1 MRQLRIVLISLLL
14 PVLFF
19 RLTVHTHAAPLAATA
34 MQEGRT
40 YDQAHDLGFI
50 DWNGSAQY
58 VYITHR
64 DGSSLP
70 PEEGGVYCGSG
81 CSEWVTR
88 LGNGATAGGSF
99 DRNVSYFEVM
109 VSFTGEGG
117 VGTAVLQACSN
128 SMSWALYNNTS
139 LPGFVSMILAVP
151 AGCRSWSLSASG
163 GFVDFR
169 SIDVTYVGPPN
180 TATPTAS
187 RTPTF
192 TPTSTGTSTATSTPT
207 LTYTP
212 TATYTPTRTPTLT
225 YTPTATFTP
234 TWTPTMTYTPT
245 PTFTP
250 TATFTNTPSS
260 TPTPLPP
267 QIMGVVDCDLWGDA
281 GWCRGNETLEL
292 TARDPQGF
300 GVTIH
305 GDLNG
310 VLFTCGSS
318 CDLPLPEGAG
328 TARYVVTSTSGKT
341 ASGISTWRRDA
352 TPPDLDPSLP
362 PVNGRNGW
370 YVSQVEV
377 SASAVD
383 AVSGLASLNGSLNG
397 GTTWSSFP
405 IHCLNGDHQMLI
417 HARDV
422 AGNEVTESRVIRV
435 DGVPPTA
442 RINPLLNEAIQG
454 EVLLTG
460 TLLDEMSGPAGGE
473 ISIDEGTTWHAVSLD
488 RGNAWS
494 YLWRSNEVSNGEYTL
509 LMRGMD
515 RAGNVGGVDS
525 ITLSVD
531 NGPPAVS
538 ITERWWIWQEGQMK
552 VSANHFSIAT
562 IRLKIRDPHRRWKDM
577 TLDFD
582 PGRDLYIVKW
592 DRRFTDVMAPA
603 GEYLVLAE
611 ACDVNGL
618 CGRDEGW
625 IMIPEV
631 SSPTAT
637 FVNTPTVTSTL
648 MPSATP
654 TPSPVPPTPTLALHT
669 PVPEERPVPAP
680 PFLPLWQ
687 MMGLLGLFMVIASAS
702 VVDPRPQALKR
713 LGETFEALSELPE
726 GDSIEHLEIQEKK

>member
-1 MRQLRIVLISLLL
+1 M
-14 PVLFF
+14 
-19 RLTVHTHAAPLAATA
+19 
-34 MQEGRT
+34 
-40 YDQAHDLGFI
+40 
-50 DWNGSAQY
+50 
-58 VYITHR
+58 
-64 DGSSLP
+64 
-70 PEEGGVYCGSG
+70 
-81 CSEWVTR
+81 
-88 LGNGATAGGSF
+88 
-99 DRNVSYFEVM
+99 
-109 VSFTGEGG
+109 
-117 VGTAVLQACSN
+117 
-128 SMSWALYNNTS
+128 
-139 LPGFVSMILAVP
+139 
-151 AGCRSWSLSASG
+151 
-163 GFVDFR
+163 
-169 SIDVTYVGPPN
+169 
-180 TATPTAS
+180 
-187 RTPTF
+187 
-192 TPTSTGTSTATSTPT
+192 
-207 LTYTP
+207 
-212 TATYTPTRTPTLT
+212 T

-234 TWTPTMTYTPT
+234 TRTPTLTFTPT

-250 TATFTNTPSS
+250 TATFTNTPSP

-267 QIMGVVDCDLWGDA
+267 QVIGRVDCDLWGEA
-281 GWCRGNETLEL
+281 GWCRGNETLQL

-300 GVTIH
+300 GVTIR

-318 CDLPLPEGAG
+318 CDLPLPEGTG
-328 TARYVVTSTSGKT
+328 TAHYIVTSTSGR
-341 ASGISTWRRDA
+341 ASSGMSTWQRDG
-352 TPPDLDPSLP
+352 TPPDLQTSLP
-362 PVNGRNGW
+362 PVNGRSGW
-370 YVSQVEV
+370 YVSEV
-377 SASAVD
+377 DLSAAATD
-383 AVSGLASLNGSLNG
+383 EISGLANLEGSTDDGVSWFPL
-397 GTTWSSFP
+397 P
-405 IHCLNGDHQMLI
+405 IHFTSGI
-417 HARDV
+417 HPVQIRVKDM
-422 AGNEVTESRVIRV
+422 AGNEVVESKVVRV
-435 DGVPPTA
+435 DTAPPVT
-442 RINPLLNEAIQG
+442 RIDPLVNTVIQG
-454 EVLLTG
+454 EAPLNG

-473 ISIDEGTTWHAVSLD
+473 ISIDEGKTWMAVSLGP
-488 RGNAWS
+488 GNAWS
-494 YLWRSNEVSNGEYTL
+494 YLWRSSEVPNGEYTL
-509 LMRGMD
+509 LVRGMD

-582 PGRDLYIVKW
+582 PGRDSYIVKW